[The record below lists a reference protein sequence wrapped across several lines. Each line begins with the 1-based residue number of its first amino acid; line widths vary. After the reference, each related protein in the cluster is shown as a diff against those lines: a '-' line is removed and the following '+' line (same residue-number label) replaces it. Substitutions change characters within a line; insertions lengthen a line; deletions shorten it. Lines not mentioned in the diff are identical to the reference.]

1 MGEYKKNN
9 LGEFMPTNTRELG
22 SSLMEIM
29 LKEVSDFCDPSI
41 KENWSLNPH
50 QQVRKRV
57 HGSLCTAVLVTPAPP
72 PLQLIYDIKD
82 GGASLDL
89 ITLHA
94 DKMTQAERT
103 KFTKIGVIVPSMM

>member
-1 MGEYKKNN
+1 MGEYKKNS
-9 LGEFMPTNTRELG
+9 LGKSVATNTRELG

-50 QQVRKRV
+50 QQVRQRV
-57 HGSLCTAVLVTPAPP
+57 RGSFCAGNPPP

-103 KFTKIGVIVPSMM
+103 KFIKIGVNVPSMM